1 MDIVDVDENV
11 VGRINAVPLD
21 EDGNP
26 IEDEDAPKSSP
37 SAATVDPADVDY
49 GDSATGD
56 LRQARNTFTGTVSDR
71 QEMASL
77 SALLYPDETAENGEE
92 ENDAA
97 VLAEECYPGKEFRLH
112 FDAGEE
118 AKFLVLTPK
127 YSERN
132 DGNSELFILLRDPSE
147 NTGIADEHLMTD
159 VTIFDTDEPEPV
171 IVGMKETEI
180 EVVDGY
186 AYITVVREGAINKM
200 VGVKLS
206 SWDGSAESGTD
217 YGGVGVDLWFPMGIT
232 ERTVKLTAAQSAERK
247 DFYVTSIRSLR
258 LPARS

>member
-1 MDIVDVDENV
+1 MERQIGKKPLKRGVAKVPV
-11 VGRINAVPLD
+11 VMQM
-21 EDGNP
+21 E
-26 IEDEDAPKSSP
+26 
-37 SAATVDPADVDY
+37 AAEC
-49 GDSATGD
+49 G
-56 LRQARNTFTGTVSDR
+56 
-71 QEMASL
+71 
-77 SALLYPDETAENGEE
+77 
-92 ENDAA
+92 AA
-97 VLAEECYPGKEFRLH
+97 CLCMVA
-112 FDAGEE
+112 
-118 AKFLVLTPK
+118 
-127 YSERN
+127 RN